1 MTDTKWIAVADAA
14 TEEEAAVI
22 AGFLKSRGISALV
35 DSKRFHQEPVN
46 FGELSPVEVK
56 VPAEQEAE
64 AMAILTSQAAAVET
78 DETDENESED
88 E

>member
-1 MTDTKWIAVADAA
+1 MTSTEWVAVADAA

-22 AGFLKSRGISALV
+22 AGFLKSRGLSAHV

-56 VPAEQEAE
+56 VPAEQESE
-64 AMAILTSQAAAVET
+64 AASILTSQAALAAVGNT
-78 DETDENESED
+78 RSED

>member
-1 MTDTKWIAVADAA
+1 MTDAQWVVVADAG

-22 AGFLKSRGISALV
+22 AGFLKSRGISAHV

-46 FGELSPVEVK
+46 FGELSPVAVK
-56 VPAEQEAE
+56 VPAEQESE
-64 AMAILTSQAAAVET
+64 AVSILTSQAAAESTVNAEV
-78 DETDENESED
+78 ESED

>member
-1 MTDTKWIAVADAA
+1 MTDTQWVAVADAA

-22 AGFLKSRGISALV
+22 AGFLKSQGLSALV

-56 VPAEQEAE
+56 VPVEQESE
-64 AMAILTSQAAAVET
+64 AVSLLTSQAAGDAAGET
-78 DETDENESED
+78 QSED

>member
-1 MTDTKWIAVADAA
+1 MTDTEWAIVADVG

-22 AGFLKSRGISALV
+22 AGFLKSQGLSAVV

-64 AMAILTSQAAAVET
+64 AVELLTAQVQAGES
-78 DETDENESED
+78 EPGSSED

>member
-1 MTDTKWIAVADAA
+1 MTDTQWVVVADAG
-14 TEEEAAVI
+14 TEEEAAVV
-22 AGFLKSRGISALV
+22 AGFLKSRGLSAHV

-56 VPAEQEAE
+56 VPAEQESE
-64 AMAILTSQAAAVET
+64 ALELLASQAAAEVT
-78 DETDENESED
+78 DGSESGSED

>member
-1 MTDTKWIAVADAA
+1 MTDTQWAVVADAA

-46 FGELSPVEVK
+46 FGELSPVAVK

-64 AMAILTSQAAAVET
+64 AVAILTSQAGAEEFDMAAW
-78 DETDENESED
+78 DESED

>member
-1 MTDTKWIAVADAA
+1 MTDTQWVVVADAG
-14 TEEEAAVI
+14 TEEEAAVV
-22 AGFLKSRGISALV
+22 AGFLKSRGLSAHV

-56 VPAEQEAE
+56 VPAEQESE
-64 AMAILTSQAAAVET
+64 ALELLASQAAAEAA
-78 DETDENESED
+78 DGSGSGSED

>member
-1 MTDTKWIAVADAA
+1 MTDTQWVAVADAA

-22 AGFLKSRGISALV
+22 AGFLKSHGLSALV

-56 VPAEQEAE
+56 VPAEQESE
-64 AMAILTSQAAAVET
+64 AASLLTSQATTDAAGET
-78 DETDENESED
+78 QSED

>member
-1 MTDTKWIAVADAA
+1 MTDAQWTAVADAA

-64 AMAILTSQAAAVET
+64 AVAILTSNA
-78 DETDENESED
+78 ESDLNRQSIDYDAED